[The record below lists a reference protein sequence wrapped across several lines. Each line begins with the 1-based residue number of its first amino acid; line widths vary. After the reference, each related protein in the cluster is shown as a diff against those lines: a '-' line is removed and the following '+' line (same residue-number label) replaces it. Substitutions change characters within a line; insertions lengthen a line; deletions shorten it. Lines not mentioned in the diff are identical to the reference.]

1 MTQIKWKAEEWYLQA
16 TPSNFLAY
24 IFCLRQIGSSF
35 TRSMYMDQLRSKV
48 SRLWKWPCALLFGFT
63 CSAANAHY
71 PHEIVVLG
79 DSLSDSGNSRP
90 ADESLLG
97 VPNLFSPATNGTTW
111 PVLLAQDL
119 GAARLNP
126 STQGGTNFAYVGAL
140 TSGYLAVF
148 PNPTLTQ
155 QAQSLPSTIN
165 KNSPIFIWGGANDL
179 IFEFMDPS
187 IGEEGAM
194 DISNIL
200 DYLHGQNYKTF
211 IVLNLPDLGKSPGLA
226 LISPLLTADSLA
238 FNSTLQQELAQ
249 KNYPVIAIDLYSLFE
264 QVIADPQAF
273 GLNNSTSKPDP
284 TAGSGTNTS
293 GYVFWYDGVH
303 PTEASHE
310 LLSDYVF
317 SILSAAECYAT
328 LAEIP
333 FGVLREQRTNIHQQM
348 APMQPDHEKY
358 LVYPFISGN
367 YSPLLLPALSDRCED
382 HNVSGGDICVGFTD
396 RVGDAWTVG
405 IAGTY
410 SRNSSTCHEGGNKCR
425 FDLNAGILSIFGSFD
440 RKHGY
445 VNGIF
450 NIGWLGYE
458 SIKRRFAIGPY
469 ISHTGGKT
477 HGIDYDAELY
487 GAYYI
492 WSYATLRTG
501 PLVEFNYQRV
511 LIKGYTESGAA
522 FGNISYRGQGNTL
535 LSSGLG
541 WEARLDY
548 TVGTTELVTD
558 LFLTANRQWL
568 EQKRRI
574 HFNEAS
580 LPGTHGAWPI
590 SKNAN
595 TFASAGFN
603 LSALFSNRLIGSF
616 GYTFNM
622 GNHNMSEQLLT
633 ASLTMPIGTK
643 KEVTATGGKS

>member
-1 MTQIKWKAEEWYLQA
+1 
-16 TPSNFLAY
+16 
-24 IFCLRQIGSSF
+24 
-35 TRSMYMDQLRSKV
+35 MDQIRSRA
-48 SRLWKWPCALLFGFT
+48 SRLWQWPCALLFGFT
-63 CSAANAHY
+63 CTAANAHY
-71 PHEIVVLG
+71 PHEIVVIG

-90 ADESLLG
+90 ASEPTLL
-97 VPNLFSPATNGTTW
+97 PTLFSPATNGTTW
-111 PVLLAQDL
+111 PVFLTQDL

-140 TSGYLAVF
+140 TSGSLPAF
-148 PNPTLTQ
+148 PNPTLTE
-155 QAQSLPSTIN
+155 QAQSLPSNLN
-165 KNSPIFIWGGANDL
+165 KNTPIFLWGGANDI
-179 IFEFMDPS
+179 IFNPVLPS
-187 IGEEGAM
+187 PLPSPGASGAM
-194 DISNIL
+194 DIGNIL
-200 DYLHGQNYKTF
+200 DFLHGENYKTL
-211 IVLNLPDLGKSPGLA
+211 IVLNLGDLGQSPGLQI
-226 LISPLLTADSLA
+226 LSMEDPINYPPGYFTSNSLA
-238 FNSTLQQELAQ
+238 FNSTLIQVLAQ
-249 KNYPVIAIDLYSLFE
+249 RNYPVIAIDLYSLFV
-264 QVIADPQAF
+264 QVIADPQLF
-273 GLNNSTSKPDP
+273 GLNNSTSRPDQ
-284 TAGSGTNTS
+284 TVGTGTNAA
-293 GYVFWYDGVH
+293 GYVFYYDGVH
-303 PTEASHE
+303 PTQASHE
-310 LLSDYVF
+310 LISDYVF
-317 SILSAAECYAT
+317 SILSATECYAT
-328 LAEIP
+328 LAEVP

-367 YSPLLLPALSDRCED
+367 YSPLLLPALSDLCED
-382 HNVSGGDICVGFTD
+382 HEISGGDICVGFTD

-410 SRNSSTCHEGGNKCR
+410 SRNSSSCHEGANKCR

-450 NIGWLGYE
+450 NVGWLGYE

-501 PLVEFNYQRV
+501 PLVDFNYQRV
-511 LIKGYTESGAA
+511 LIKGYTESGALI
-522 FGNISYRGQGNTL
+522 GNISYRGQGNTL
-535 LSSGLG
+535 FSSGLG

-590 SKNAN
+590 HKNAN

-622 GNHNMSEQLLT
+622 GSHHMSEQLLT
-633 ASLTMPIGTK
+633 ASLTMPIGSK
-643 KEVTATGGKS
+643 KEVNPGTPAPHH